1 MPAQIST
8 CKLWYSVQWALELQ
22 FINLI
27 HKHMCKV
34 WGVLCTPL
42 LLKPVLQAHSTCTPA
57 GWGPVPV
64 LLFVG
69 ERYRETKTTYQ
80 LSFLSL
86 LNTELF
92 REELINMATCTA
104 VQFFHQS
111 VCIPFAFKSCL
122 KAVIQ
127 QNKTLVLFRTPTLA
141 HLQNWKLLSTSGS

>member
-8 CKLWYSVQWALELQ
+8 CELWYSVQWALELQ

-42 LLKPVLQAHSTCTPA
+42 LLKPVLQPHSTCTPA
-57 GWGPVPV
+57 GWEGQCWFCFLWVEGTKKQRLPISF
-64 LLFVG
+64 LL
-69 ERYRETKTTYQ
+69 RMK

-92 REELINMATCTA
+92 TEELINMATCTA
-104 VQFFHQS
+104 VQFFHHS
-111 VCIPFAFKSCL
+111 VCIPFAFESCL

-127 QNKTLVLFRTPTLA
+127 QKNPWFSSERP
-141 HLQNWKLLSTSGS
+141 H